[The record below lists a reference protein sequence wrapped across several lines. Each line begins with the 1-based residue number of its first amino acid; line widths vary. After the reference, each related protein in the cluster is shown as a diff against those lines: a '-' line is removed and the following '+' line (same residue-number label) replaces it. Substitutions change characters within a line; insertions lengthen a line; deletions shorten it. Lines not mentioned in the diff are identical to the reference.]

1 DPSEQFPHNPYR
13 SGEVVAEGKGTAVPL
28 WLIALFLSIFTFYT
42 DDHVIAG
49 ILPELAAGLSVSEAV
64 AGQLVTVFSLTIAL
78 VTPLA
83 GLLLSH
89 VARRA
94 VVLTALAAFTAAN
107 LAATAVDSY
116 AVMVGLRIAAALA
129 AAAATPLIFAS
140 TAELAPPERR
150 GRYLSVLAIGVTGSI
165 AFGVPLGSWIGTS
178 LNWQA
183 TFGTMAGLGAVSL
196 LLVAFFLPATEPS
209 VLLPL
214 KQQLRALSAR
224 PILLALTGGGLAIM
238 GSIMLLTYLVP
249 YLQGVLSAGDGV
261 RSLVFSVLGIAG
273 TVGVFAGGY
282 ATDRLGA
289 DRTIRLGLGLFIV
302 VVLAL
307 AALWWIR
314 PVSLALFLP
323 LVALWG
329 ALAYLSSPA
338 VQTRLHQVAGDLT
351 AQALAFNT
359 SFGYLGIALGG
370 ALGGVIVSRVGA
382 GWLPVATA
390 VTSVLA
396 LGLITLAFRQ
406 PSSPTAVP
414 RGADHKQGAPQ

>member
-1 DPSEQFPHNPYR
+1 M
-13 SGEVVAEGKGTAVPL
+13 
-28 WLIALFLSIFTFYT
+28 WLVALFLSIFTFFT

-49 ILPELAAGLSVSEAV
+49 ILPELAAGLSVSEAL
-64 AGQLVTVFSLTIAL
+64 AGQLVTVFSLTIAV

-94 VVLTALAAFTAAN
+94 VILGSLAVFIAAN
-107 LAATAVDSY
+107 LAATATDSY

-178 LNWQA
+178 LTWQA
-183 TFGTMAGLGAVSL
+183 TFGAMAALGAVSL
-196 LLVAFFLPATEPS
+196 LLVALFLPATEPS
-209 VLLPL
+209 APLPL
-214 KQQLRALSAR
+214 RQQVRALSAR
-224 PILLALTGGGLAIM
+224 PISLALTGGALAIM
-238 GSIMLLTYLVP
+238 GSVMLLTYLVP
-249 YLQGVLSAGDGV
+249 YLQGVLTTDDGV
-261 RSLVFSVLGIAG
+261 RGLVFAVLGIAG

-289 DRTIRLGLGLFIV
+289 DRTIRLGLGAFTV

-307 AALWWIR
+307 AVVWWVR
-314 PVSLALFLP
+314 PVPLAVLLP

-351 AQALAFNT
+351 AQALALNT
-359 SFGYLGIALGG
+359 SFGYLGIAIGG
-370 ALGGVIVSRVGA
+370 ALGGVIVSRLGA

-390 VTSVLA
+390 ITSVLA
-396 LGLITLAFRQ
+396 LALITLAFR
-406 PSSPTAVP
+406 PPSPTAVP
-414 RGADHKQGAPQ
+414 RGAGHEQGAPQ

>member
-1 DPSEQFPHNPYR
+1 M
-13 SGEVVAEGKGTAVPL
+13 AEGKGTAAPL

-49 ILPELAAGLSVSEAV
+49 ILPELAEGLSVSEAL

-94 VVLTALAAFTAAN
+94 VVLSALAVFTAAN
-107 LAATAVDSY
+107 LAATATDSY
-116 AVMVGLRIAAALA
+116 AVMVGLRVAAALA

-165 AFGVPLGSWIGTS
+165 AFGVPLGSWIGTG
-178 LNWQA
+178 LGWQS
-183 TFGTMAGLGAVSL
+183 TFGSMAALGALSL
-196 LLVAFFLPATEPS
+196 VLVALFLPATEPT
-209 VLLPL
+209 VPLPL
-214 KQQLRALSAR
+214 RQQIRALSAR
-224 PILLALTGGGLAIM
+224 PISLALTGGAVAIM

-249 YLQGVLSAGDGV
+249 YLQSLLSAGDSV
-261 RSLVFSVLGIAG
+261 RGPVFAVLGVAG
-273 TVGVFAGGY
+273 TVGVFAGGF

-289 DRTIRLGLGLFIV
+289 DRTIRLGLGAFTAVMI
-302 VVLAL
+302 AL
-307 AALWWIR
+307 AALWWLR
-314 PVSLALFLP
+314 PVPTALFLP

-338 VQTRLHQVAGDLT
+338 VQTRLHQVAGELT
-351 AQALAFNT
+351 AQALALNT

-370 ALGGVIVSRVGA
+370 ALGGVIVSQAGA

-390 VTSVLA
+390 VTSLLA

-406 PSSPTAVP
+406 PTTAPVP
-414 RGADHKQGAPQ
+414 SGAGDQQGAPQ

>member
-1 DPSEQFPHNPYR
+1 MPM
-13 SGEVVAEGKGTAVPL
+13 
-28 WLIALFLSIFTFYT
+28 WLVALFLSIFTFYT

-49 ILPELAAGLSVSEAV
+49 ILPEVAEGLSVSEAV

-94 VVLTALAAFTAAN
+94 VVLSALAVFTAAN
-107 LAATAVDSY
+107 LAATATDSY
-116 AVMVGLRIAAALA
+116 AVMVGLRVAAALA

-140 TAELAPPERR
+140 TAELAPAERR

-165 AFGVPLGSWIGTS
+165 AFGVPLGSWIGTG
-178 LNWQA
+178 LGWQA
-183 TFGTMAGLGAVSL
+183 TFGTMAGLGALSL
-196 LLVAFFLPATEPS
+196 VLVALFLPATEPT
-209 VLLPL
+209 VPLPL
-214 KQQLRALSAR
+214 RQQVRALSAR
-224 PILLALTGGGLAIM
+224 PISLALTGGGVAIM

-249 YLQGVLSAGDGV
+249 YLQSLLSAGDSV
-261 RSLVFSVLGIAG
+261 RGLVFAVLGVAG
-273 TVGVFAGGY
+273 TVGVFAGGF

-289 DRTIRLGLGLFIV
+289 DRTIRLGLGAFTAVMLT
-302 VVLAL
+302 LT
-307 AALWWIR
+307 ALWWLR
-314 PVSLALFLP
+314 PVPTALFLP

-338 VQTRLHQVAGDLT
+338 VQTRLHQVAGELT
-351 AQALAFNT
+351 AQALALNT
-359 SFGYLGIALGG
+359 SFGYLGIAIGG
-370 ALGGVIVSRVGA
+370 ALGGVIVSQAGP

-390 VTSVLA
+390 VTSLLA

-406 PSSPTAVP
+406 PPTAPVP
-414 RGADHKQGAPQ
+414 QAADDQQGAPQ